1 MDMDT
6 GMDGNV
12 DGNRFSGLGRLAMGV
27 AWAALLLGLWMW
39 GRDTTEGTG
48 GPAPTTG
55 DVAAVGRP
63 PAHPL
68 PPAHAPLTSAR
79 PKRVVIEA
87 AGVRAPIVASG
98 LDRDGAVKPPPF
110 SSPGAVGWYRAGP
123 EPGSPG
129 AALLV
134 GHLDTKSKPAVFH
147 DLRDLKRGE
156 RVRVVRSDGTT
167 AEFTVEDIEVV
178 PEKHFDARRVYGSRS
193 HDRAELR
200 LITCGGK
207 FNRSTRTYSAN
218 VVVSA
223 YLTGTTGS
231 PHSVSAGSR
240 NAR

>member
-79 PKRVVIEA
+79 PKRVV
-87 AGVRAPIVASG
+87 
-98 LDRDGAVKPPPF
+98 
-110 SSPGAVGWYRAGP
+110 
-123 EPGSPG
+123 
-129 AALLV
+129 
-134 GHLDTKSKPAVFH
+134 
-147 DLRDLKRGE
+147 
-156 RVRVVRSDGTT
+156 
-167 AEFTVEDIEVV
+167 
-178 PEKHFDARRVYGSRS
+178 
-193 HDRAELR
+193 
-200 LITCGGK
+200 
-207 FNRSTRTYSAN
+207 
-218 VVVSA
+218 
-223 YLTGTTGS
+223 
-231 PHSVSAGSR
+231 
-240 NAR
+240 